1 MEKRKDAVVPDGQEP
16 KSDVELVAEVLKESC
31 PSSTFLLNVRL
42 ESSSSRNKS
51 VRPNAVVAAHVHEL
65 QEKLQ
70 RSELQTEAVREEMA
84 LMRRKAEEAEATRAK
99 EFEMLRQK
107 AEDQD
112 VKFAQMMALLGAR
125 AVSS

>member
-1 MEKRKDAVVPDGQEP
+1 MK
-16 KSDVELVAEVLKESC
+16 
-31 PSSTFLLNVRL
+31 
-42 ESSSSRNKS
+42 
-51 VRPNAVVAAHVHEL
+51 
-65 QEKLQ
+65 
-70 RSELQTEAVREEMA
+70 TEAVREEMA

-125 AVSS
+125 AASS